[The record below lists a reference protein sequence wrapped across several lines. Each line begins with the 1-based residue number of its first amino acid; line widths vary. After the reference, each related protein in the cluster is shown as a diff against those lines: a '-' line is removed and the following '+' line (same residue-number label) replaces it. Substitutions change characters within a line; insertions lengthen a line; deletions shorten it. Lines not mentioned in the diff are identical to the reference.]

1 MNIFKRLGELWINHQ
16 KKQVYGSI
24 LVTIQNVDKIS
35 KTELFRQLSDLVHK
49 YLVGDVSADY
59 LKKKLIYWESWT
71 RIRYPEINLIIEAQ
85 KKDDLREVAEFKKDS
100 DFLKRF
106 QNAKTFI
113 ALTMPIILKIGRILL
128 AMISALDNRN
138 NKRIEKLASDLDL
151 QIKLFDTLTKRH
163 FPK

>member
-1 MNIFKRLGELWINHQ
+1 MSIFEKLGEIWINHQ

-35 KTELFRQLSDLVHK
+35 KTELFHQLKDLVHK
-49 YLVGDVSADY
+49 YLEGAISADY
-59 LKKKLIYWESWT
+59 LKKKLIFCENWA

-85 KKDDLREVAEFKKDS
+85 KKEDLKEVAEFKNDIT
-100 DFLKRF
+100 FLKRF

-113 ALTMPIILKIGRILL
+113 ASTMPISSRISRILL

-138 NKRIEKLASDLDL
+138 TKRIEKLVSDLDL
-151 QIKLFDTLTKRH
+151 QIKSFDTLAKRY